1 MSDETQQ
8 RIFNEIANKCGLLT
22 QNHIAFLSSD
32 NTAFR
37 ESLTTTG
44 QFAKMQYR
52 ITWCV
57 WVFVDYHTIHIQS
70 KSRHTK
76 TLSGDYSLS
85 QLSDAIEDINKFLKE
100 IKLHRVKERLKDID
114 KDFITDEELIGL
126 DNYDTFSLFNK
137 TI

>member
-1 MSDETQQ
+1 MSEETIE
-8 RIFNEIANKCGLLT
+8 RIFNEIATKCGLLT

-100 IKLHRVKERLKDID
+100 IKLRRVKERIKDID
-114 KDFITDEELIGL
+114 KDFIDEEFS
-126 DNYDTFSLFNK
+126 NTFNSLYGF
-137 TI
+137 

>member
-37 ESLTTTG
+37 ESLSTTG
-44 QFAKMQYR
+44 KFANVHYR
-52 ITWCV
+52 LTWGV
-57 WVFVDYHTIHIQS
+57 WVFVDYHTIHVQS
-70 KSRHTK
+70 KSRYTK
-76 TLSGDYSLS
+76 TICGDYSLS
-85 QLSDAIEDINKFLKE
+85 QLSDVIEDINKFLKE
-100 IKLHRVKERLKDID
+100 IKLHRVKERIRDID

-126 DNYDTFSLFNK
+126 DNYDTFNLFNK

>member
-1 MSDETQQ
+1 MSDETIE

-57 WVFVDYHTIHIQS
+57 WVFVDYHTIHVQS
-70 KSRHTK
+70 KSRYTK
-76 TLSGDYSLS
+76 TLSGDYSIS
-85 QLSDAIEDINKFLKE
+85 QLSDVIEDINKFIKE
-100 IKLHRVKERLKDID
+100 IKLHRVKERIKDID
-114 KDFITDEELIGL
+114 KDFIDEEFS
-126 DNYDTFSLFNK
+126 NTFNSLYGF
-137 TI
+137 